1 MGLQDFKTFYGK
13 YGAKL
18 WLISILAFLSILIF
32 GCIFLPEIFWDKFI
46 YRYYWGPLEVDAL
59 ESGPILQSDGY
70 EVDQGYTLVSEI
82 TYGIVLILALFGI
95 YRLLERIKIQI
106 DEKFVLSLLPYF
118 LLGGTLR
125 VLEDAELYREPY
137 VYLFISPLIYF
148 VIGALIMGA
157 LLYCVFLER
166 RDYSLRIKLMLAGM
180 MFAAFN
186 VVYLFIYFFNHEGFN
201 YMVHPIAPILF
212 SLVFI
217 SKLVFYTQRKG
228 EFKALFTLLLFGMF
242 LFTFSIFLIVLWP
255 SIEPWKEAYLE
266 AHNLMDVTTEP
277 LAGALVLSLSLGI
290 TIVMLFVA
298 RLLKARY
305 SNAAIFRIPTNSLII
320 FSQMFDAAATFVGV
334 DFYGYGE
341 KHPVP
346 RIFFE
351 TFGTSAV
358 FLPLK
363 FALAI
368 AIVYLIDI
376 SFKED
381 LKDYPNLKRLIKIV
395 IIVLGLAPG
404 TRDML
409 RMVMGV

>member
-18 WLISILAFLSILIF
+18 WLISIFAILGILTF
-32 GCIFLPEIFWDKFI
+32 GCIFFPEIFWDKFI

-59 ESGPILQSDGY
+59 ESGPIVQSDGY
-70 EVDQGYTLVSEI
+70 EIDQGYTLVSEI

-95 YRLLERIKIQI
+95 YRLFERIEIQI
-106 DEKFVLSLLPYF
+106 DEKLVLSLLPFF

-157 LLYCVFLER
+157 LLYCIFLER
-166 RDYSLRIKLMLAGM
+166 RNYPLRTKMILTGL
-180 MFAAFN
+180 MFASFD
-186 VVYLFIYFFNHEGFN
+186 VVYVIIYFFNYEGFN
-201 YMVHPIAPILF
+201 YMVHPIVPILF
-212 SLVFI
+212 SAVFI
-217 SKLVFYTQRKG
+217 SKLTFYTQKKG
-228 EFKALFTLLLFGMF
+228 VFKALFALLLFGMF
-242 LFTFSIFLIVLWP
+242 LLTFSIFLIALWP

-266 AHNLMDVTTEP
+266 AHSLADVTTEP
-277 LAGALVLSLSLGI
+277 LAGALVLGISLGI
-290 TIVMLFVA
+290 TLVMLFLV
-298 RLLKARY
+298 RVLKARY
-305 SNAAIFRIPTNSLII
+305 TKAAIFSIPTNSLII
-320 FSQMFDAAATFVGV
+320 FSQMLDAAATFVGV

-341 KHPVP
+341 KHPIP
-346 RIFFE
+346 RFFFE

-368 AIVYLIDI
+368 AIVYMIDI
-376 SFKED
+376 SFKEE
-381 LKDYPNLKRLIKIV
+381 LKDYPNLKVLIKII

-404 TRDML
+404 TRDMV